1 MFHTHNQWDKVFRL
15 RILLSIVL
23 GLMIVY
29 PVARSAAAR
38 QMLSCKLSAVYDLT
52 PRVIMPGQPDTSPRR
67 PFVAGTCTFPT
78 PGFSVELKAH
88 TPQSPD
94 PRILVLDA
102 IVHAPTNSVPQVPT
116 DVSVRYPLPGSS
128 ATTMNP
134 KTGTLYEEVI
144 ILPDNM
150 VLTVSKLS

>member
-1 MFHTHNQWDKVFRL
+1 MFHTHNQWDRVFRR

-52 PRVIMPGQPDTSPRR
+52 PIVVMPGQNPSPRR
-67 PFVAGTCTFPT
+67 PFIAGTCTLPA
-78 PGFSVELKAH
+78 PGFSVELQPH
-88 TPQSPD
+88 TPPSPD
-94 PRILVLDA
+94 PKILVLDA
-102 IVHAPTNSVPQVPT
+102 IVHAPTISFPRVPT
-116 DVSVRYPLPGSS
+116 DVPVRYPLPGSS
-128 ATTMNP
+128 ATTRNP
-134 KTGTLYEEVI
+134 TTGTLYEAVI

-150 VLTVSKLS
+150 VLTVGKMW